1 MPGRMR
7 STYVFAI
14 IALVVGASDA
24 TLRGL
29 VKINDDNWDQIMSG
43 EWMVEL

>member
-1 MPGRMR
+1 MPGNMKK
-7 STYVFAI
+7 SIFVFAI
-14 IALVVGASDA
+14 IALVVGTNA